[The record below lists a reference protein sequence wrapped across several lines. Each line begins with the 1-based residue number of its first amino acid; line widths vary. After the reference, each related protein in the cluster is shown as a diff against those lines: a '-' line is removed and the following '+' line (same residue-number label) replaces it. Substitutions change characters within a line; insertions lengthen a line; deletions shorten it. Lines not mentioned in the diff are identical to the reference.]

1 MGPVASQ
8 EFEGR
13 EDKMGERRG
22 DMPRRGRGTP
32 SSMWSLVTRVTRGEE
47 ESREVRDNWEE
58 ERRSGREEEVFG
70 KVDRIAGNIFRSTI
84 LFGGFNGM
92 DLKTGTKESESGSV

>member
-8 EFEGR
+8 EVEGR
-13 EDKMGERRG
+13 EEKMGERRG

-47 ESREVRDNWEE
+47 ERREVRDN
-58 ERRSGREEEVFG
+58 
-70 KVDRIAGNIFRSTI
+70 
-84 LFGGFNGM
+84 
-92 DLKTGTKESESGSV
+92 